1 MSFMT
6 LLGASNST
14 PPAGGAATSDVIYA
28 TAGAVV
34 VTILLLGP
42 ILLYKQGRF
51 PLLGRLAALAER
63 VTGLPGWAALPGTF
77 LAVTLLIAV
86 FGMYWDI
93 SLHIDQ
99 GRDPGPLANPAHYF
113 ILAGLFG
120 VFTAGVLGLALPKGP
135 TRTSYEIAPGWYA
148 PIGALMIAI
157 CGASSLSAF
166 PLDDIWHRI
175 FGQDVTLW
183 GPTHLMLIGGASL
196 SVLGAWALHVE
207 GDEERKHPRRPQK
220 PPPDERPLPRW
231 TRFREV
237 ALGGAFLVALS
248 TFQAE
253 FDFGVP
259 QFALEL
265 QPALI
270 MLAAGIGL
278 VTARIRFGP
287 GGAVA
292 AVLGYIAIRGTLT
305 LLIGPLFGEIT
316 PHFPPYVAEALVVEA
331 VALLYLRGP
340 HPVGGHKNRRRI
352 DERPITFG
360 ALAGLGIGT
369 IGLAAEWG
377 FSHVWMVNPWPA
389 SLFPEAAITGL
400 IAAIAGGLIG
410 GFVGRCL
417 TPGVQPRE
425 RVPRAVLPAAAVAA
439 VGVIAFWIPVN
450 AGPGVRA
457 SFDLNVQNTP
467 DGRVAT
473 GIVQLD
479 PPDAAKGAYW
489 FNVTSWQGK
498 DGPTHIDTLDEIGP
512 GRYRITEPIHVDGT
526 WKTTLRLHKGRELA
540 GLPIFLPADP
550 AIPVTEMPVVEHGT
564 RAFVLDHKNLQ
575 REQKPDMPGWLTLG
589 AYLGVGMISL
599 ALIFV
604 VGWGL
609 SRLGSRGGGPP
620 DESAERAGVGP
631 AKEIDEGPKPGARP
645 ATA

>member
-1 MSFMT
+1 MSSIT
-6 LLGASNST
+6 LFGASN

-34 VTILLLGP
+34 ATILLLGP

-51 PLLGRLAALAER
+51 PVLGRLADLDER
-63 VTGLPGWAALPGTF
+63 ATKLPGWAALPGSF
-77 LAVTLLIAV
+77 LALVLLVAV

-120 VFTAGVLGLALPKGP
+120 VLTAGVLGIALPKRA
-135 TRTSYEIAPGWYA
+135 TRTSYEIAPGWFA
-148 PIGALMIAI
+148 PVGALMIAI
-157 CGASSLSAF
+157 CGASSLAAF

-196 SVLGAWALHVE
+196 SVLGAWALHAE
-207 GDEERKHPRRPQK
+207 GDEERRAAG
-220 PPPDERPLPRW
+220 RPLTNW
-231 TRFREV
+231 TRLREIV
-237 ALGGAFLVALS
+237 LAGSFMVALS

-278 VTARIRFGP
+278 VTARVRFGP

-292 AVLGYIAIRGTLT
+292 ALAVYIAIRGLLT
-305 LLIGPLFGEIT
+305 LLVGPLFGEIT
-316 PHFPPYVAEALVVEA
+316 PHFPPYVVEALVVEGI
-331 VALLYLRGP
+331 ALLYLRGRP
-340 HPVGGHKNRRRI
+340 AA
-352 DERPITFG
+352 ERPITFG
-360 ALAGLGIGT
+360 AVAGLGIGT

-377 FSHVWMVNPWPA
+377 WSHVWVVNPWPG

-400 IAAIAGGLIG
+400 IAAVAGGVIG

-417 TPGVQPRE
+417 TPGVERRE
-425 RVPRAVLPAAAVAA
+425 RIPRAALPVAAAAA

-457 SFDLNVQNTP
+457 SFDFNVQNTP
-467 DGRVAT
+467 DGRLAT
-473 GIVQLD
+473 GTVQLD
-479 PPDAAKGAYW
+479 PPNAADGAYW

-498 DGPTHIDTLDEIGP
+498 DGPAHIDTLDQIGP
-512 GRYRITEPIHVDGT
+512 GRYRITKPIHVDGT

-550 AIPVTEMPVVEHGT
+550 AIPVSEVPVASHGT

-575 REQKPDMPGWLTLG
+575 REQKPDVPGWLTLA
-589 AYLGVGMISL
+589 AYLGVGLISL
-599 ALIFV
+599 GLIFV

-609 SRLGSRGGGPP
+609 SRLESRGGGPP
-620 DESAERAGVGP
+620 PAPTPAAAAGARPRRKGRR
-631 AKEIDEGPKPGARP
+631 GTRP

>member
-1 MSFMT
+1 MSSIT
-6 LLGASNST
+6 LFGASN

-34 VTILLLGP
+34 ATILLLGP
-42 ILLYKQGRF
+42 ILLYKRGRF
-51 PLLGRLAALAER
+51 PALGRLADLDER
-63 VTGLPGWAALPGTF
+63 ATKLPGWAALPGSF
-77 LAVTLLIAV
+77 LALVLLVAV

-120 VFTAGVLGLALPKGP
+120 VLTAGVLAIALPKRA
-135 TRTSYEIAPGWYA
+135 TRTSYEIAPGWFA
-148 PIGALMIAI
+148 PVGALMIAI
-157 CGASSLSAF
+157 CGASSLAAF

-196 SVLGAWALHVE
+196 SVLGAWALHAE
-207 GDEERKHPRRPQK
+207 GDEERRAAG
-220 PPPDERPLPRW
+220 RPLTNW
-231 TRFREV
+231 TRLREIV
-237 ALGGAFLVALS
+237 LAGSFMVALS

-278 VTARIRFGP
+278 VTARVRFGP

-292 AVLGYIAIRGTLT
+292 ALAVYIAIRGLLT
-305 LLIGPLFGEIT
+305 LLVGPLFGEIT
-316 PHFPPYVAEALVVEA
+316 PHFPPYVVEALVVEGI
-331 VALLYLRGP
+331 ALLYLRGEP
-340 HPVGGHKNRRRI
+340 AA
-352 DERPITFG
+352 ERPITFG
-360 ALAGLGIGT
+360 AIAGVGIGT

-377 FSHVWMVNPWPA
+377 WSHVWVVNPWPG

-400 IAAIAGGLIG
+400 IAAVAGGVIG

-417 TPGVQPRE
+417 TPGVERRE
-425 RVPRAVLPAAAVAA
+425 RIPRAALPVAAAAA

-473 GIVQLD
+473 GTVQLD
-479 PPDAAKGAYW
+479 PPNAADGAYW

-498 DGPTHIDTLDEIGP
+498 DGPAQIDTLDRIGP
-512 GRYRITEPIHVDGT
+512 GRYRITKPIHVDGT

-550 AIPVTEMPVVEHGT
+550 AIPVSEVPVVSHGT

-575 REQKPDMPGWLTLG
+575 REQKPDVPGWLTLA
-589 AYLGVGMISL
+589 AYLGVGLISL
-599 ALIFV
+599 GLIFV

-609 SRLGSRGGGPP
+609 SRLESRGGGPP
-620 DESAERAGVGP
+620 P
-631 AKEIDEGPKPGARP
+631 APTPAATPGARIRRKGRRGTRP